1 MTFGTAFYLLKQEMT
16 LRYGEQE
23 AAAIAHEVMEDIT
36 KLSKIDRLMLKDQ
49 LLNTTQQN
57 ELDFIL
63 DELLTGK
70 PLQYVLGKCW
80 FMGREFRVNDQVLI
94 PRPETEELVIWILNE
109 LQQNQEGKSLL
120 DIGTGSGCIPVSLK
134 AELAAVSVAAC
145 DISEGALEIAR
156 ENARS
161 AGTDVS
167 FFRQDILD
175 TQLWPTLK
183 EYDVI
188 VSNPPYIPATEA
200 ETMEQHVTAFE
211 PHQALFVPDQN
222 PLLFYK
228 AVAEIG
234 RLKLKPGGAVYC
246 EIHRDFPEATKT
258 VFTEAGYTHIE
269 LRKDMQD
276 NWRMIKA
283 ML

>member
-16 LRYGEQE
+16 PRYGEQE

-49 LLNTTQQN
+49 ALNTVQEN

-63 DELLTGK
+63 DELLNGK

-80 FMGREFRVNDQVLI
+80 FMGREFRVNEQVLI

-109 LQQNQEGKSLL
+109 LQQNQAGKSLL

-134 AELAAVSVAAC
+134 TELAEVKIEAC
-145 DISEGALEIAR
+145 DISEGALELAQ
-156 ENARS
+156 ENALK
-161 AGTDVS
+161 AGTEV
-167 FFRQDILD
+167 FFFHQDILD
-175 TQLWPTLK
+175 AQLWPDLK
-183 EYDVI
+183 EYDVM
-188 VSNPPYIPATEA
+188 VSNPPYIPASEA
-200 ETMEQHVTAFE
+200 ITMEQHVTAFE
-211 PHQALFVPDQN
+211 PHQALFVPDQD
-222 PLLFYK
+222 PLIFYK
-228 AVAEIG
+228 AVAALG
-234 RLKLKPGGAVYC
+234 RLKLKAGGAVFC

-258 VFTEAGYTHIE
+258 VFAEAGYTHIE
-269 LRKDMQD
+269 LRKDMHD

>member
-1 MTFGTAFYLLKQEMT
+1 MTFGSAFYLLKQEMT
-16 LRYGEQE
+16 PRYGEQE

-49 LLNTTQQN
+49 ALNSVQEN

-63 DELLTGK
+63 DELHTGK

-80 FMGREFRVNDQVLI
+80 FMGREFRVNEQVLI

-109 LQQNQEGKSLL
+109 LQQNQAGKSLL
-120 DIGTGSGCIPVSLK
+120 DVGTGSGCIPVSLK
-134 AELAAVSVAAC
+134 IELPEVKVEAC
-145 DISEGALEIAR
+145 DISEGALALAQ
-156 ENARS
+156 ENARR
-161 AGTDVS
+161 AETDVS

-175 TQLWPTLK
+175 THLWAGMK
-183 EYDVI
+183 EYDII

-200 ETMEQHVTAFE
+200 QTMEHHVTEFE
-211 PHQALFVPDQN
+211 PHLALFVPDQD
-222 PLLFYK
+222 PLVFYT
-228 AVAEIG
+228 ALAALG

-246 EIHRDFPEATKT
+246 EIHRDFPEATKA
-258 VFTEAGYTHIE
+258 VFAAAGYTHVE

-276 NWRMIKA
+276 NWRMIRA
-283 ML
+283 SF